1 MKVGFGLG
9 ISYPQGAATGIVAEP
24 IPIGDYL
31 LLWGNG
37 ENVLWGDNSTIP
49 ITSKDNLLWL
59 NGTDALWND
68 GTDILYESEN

>member
-37 ENVLWGDNSTIP
+37 ENVLWGDSSTIP
-49 ITSKDNLLWL
+49 ITSKDNLLCM
-59 NGTDALWND
+59 D
-68 GTDILYESEN
+68 GTDVLWEDGMDILCGGDN